1 MRLPWGYPFECLPF
15 VSSIDKDITGFP
27 GQRETRFSLP
37 RGIMLKFKKGVR
49 LMDQMQAKTSQWIDE
64 KKDPRSARWQAGL
77 ENIMELFLPVLEKGR
92 LTPVR
97 PLEEEDISIFKSALE
112 RVDLSPGLLAAFL
125 PPSVA
130 NLILPPDSAQELI
143 RIDKEKPSYKILILR
158 PGKENRFLC
167 AEISE
172 HAHRPGVDIFQSGAF
187 LGKFDYDTQ
196 DICIMELTK
205 IVRAHAWEK
214 YKWQYKDYLAYTLTW
229 FEKIISV
236 GKADVSVDKNHSFFH
251 SPTLI
256 KMNRVDALFLL
267 LYEVLLLRFKEDP
280 KGFSSTL
287 PGTDETAAN
296 TEARTLAC
304 KSLAQSYLLNLLN
317 LVKNL
322 DLLDFKNFTNAENH
336 GFDIEFKRTV
346 EKFSAVLDNVV
357 CTPPPIMS

>member
-1 MRLPWGYPFECLPF
+1 
-15 VSSIDKDITGFP
+15 
-27 GQRETRFSLP
+27 
-37 RGIMLKFKKGVR
+37 
-49 LMDQMQAKTSQWIDE
+49 MDQMQAKTSQWIDE

-92 LTPVR
+92 LTPIR
-97 PLEEEDISIFKSALE
+97 PLEEKDISIFKSALE

-130 NLILPPDSAQELI
+130 NLILPPDSVQELI

-187 LGKFDYDTQ
+187 LGNFDYETQ

-214 YKWQYKDYLAYTLTW
+214 YKWQYKDYMAYTLAW
-229 FEKIISV
+229 FERIAFV
-236 GKADVSVDKNHSFFH
+236 GKAVSVDKNHSFFH
-251 SPTLI
+251 NPTLI
-256 KMNRVDALFLL
+256 KTNRVDALFLL

-280 KGFSSTL
+280 KGFSSAL
-287 PGTDETAAN
+287 PKTDEATAN

-304 KSLAQSYLLNLLN
+304 KSISESYLLNLLS
-317 LVKNL
+317 LVKDL

-346 EKFSAVLDNVV
+346 EKFSAVLYKIEL
-357 CTPPPIMS
+357 P